1 MLTEEK
7 REELENLRIDLQAQI
22 TTLQITQPN
31 KIKKLAKLKKHL
43 KRVMNMLEKDSKEQY
58 NSLEHTQVNTV
69 EELVNSRQFITVG
82 KLL

>member
-31 KIKKLAKLKKHL
+31 NKKLSKLKKHL